1 MLVMKALSSLLKKA
15 REGRFI
21 SGFKNVEGVVMLSS
35 CPIFYLLITPLVFV
49 KLAKNKFF
57 I

>member
-1 MLVMKALSSLLKKA
+1 MFLGPLLKKA
-15 REGRFI
+15 REGRSI
-21 SGFKNVEGVVMLSS
+21 SRFKDVEGVVMLLS
-35 CPIFYLLITPLVFV
+35 CPIFYLLMTPLFFV

>member
-1 MLVMKALSSLLKKA
+1 MFLGPLLKKA
-15 REGRFI
+15 REGRSI
-21 SGFKNVEGVVMLSS
+21 SQFKDVEGVVMLSS
-35 CPIFYLLITPLVFV
+35 CPIFYLLMTTLFFV

>member
-1 MLVMKALSSLLKKA
+1 MFLSPLLKKA